1 MPTICVY
8 TPEDIL
14 NYLSQKLSYLN
25 PTDEVR
31 QIFDILI
38 PKITFEQ
45 NDEDIYQNGCFELAE
60 TFDVNLIKNN
70 LLVRFL
76 DQIDYVTEFSNNI
89 FYIYKEHNCL
99 DLFYS
104 QNCLFFGWKMYP
116 ELIDSLN
123 ICFVKRFLYMYCREE
138 KPSEKSFYRIINDD
152 LRTRDP
158 NKIYRYIK
166 ILALIN
172 KFIEEKYLRSFNGYT
187 YRATKL
193 DEKLIE
199 KLIPGSKVV
208 NTQFWSTS
216 KDFKVPESFMMK
228 QIWRNCFIICKSSNK
243 IIR

>member
-1 MPTICVY
+1 
-8 TPEDIL
+8 
-14 NYLSQKLSYLN
+14 
-25 PTDEVR
+25 
-31 QIFDILI
+31 
-38 PKITFEQ
+38 
-45 NDEDIYQNGCFELAE
+45 
-60 TFDVNLIKNN
+60 
-70 LLVRFL
+70 
-76 DQIDYVTEFSNNI
+76 
-89 FYIYKEHNCL
+89 
-99 DLFYS
+99 
-104 QNCLFFGWKMYP
+104 MYP

-228 QIWRNCFIICKSSNK
+228 QIWRNCFIICKSVKNNIDIDSEQLNTYNEKEVLFLPFTDFIVDKVSTK
-243 IIR
+243 IKDGKKIYIIELTELGNRNFVNSDNMQVIDVNNLGLKKMIKFIVESSKKEAHYLY